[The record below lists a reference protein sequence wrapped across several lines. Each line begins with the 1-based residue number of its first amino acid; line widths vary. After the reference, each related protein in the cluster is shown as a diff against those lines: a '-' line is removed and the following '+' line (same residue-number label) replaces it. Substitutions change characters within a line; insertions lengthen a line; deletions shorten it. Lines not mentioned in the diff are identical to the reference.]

1 MHLLWRKASWPGPQ
15 PAGSSPCLNVSAKT
29 VYMLL
34 PHEILLHGNQ
44 LFWQYQ
50 STFYAKRKDEWP
62 PDTLGPKAGSST
74 CLNVHII
81 SKKQCCG
88 SMTFWGWIQIRI
100 RGSMPLTKGSGSC
113 YFRHRP
119 SRCQQKTNFLT
130 KFFLLITF

>member
-100 RGSMPLTKGSGSC
+100 LDPDPAIFVIDLQDASKNYG
-113 YFRHRP
+113 
-119 SRCQQKTNFLT
+119 NFLIQ
-130 KFFLLITF
+130 FFLLITF